1 MGCLTVTYTRLGGM
15 TASAERV
22 GGISCSASRIGS
34 VSATATRI
42 GGIDASMERV
52 GGMTCRFSLICTT
65 GVVPPYL
72 EINPEVI
79 WVYPDWSA
87 YNDVYSNTRW
97 NVD

>member
-22 GGISCSASRIGS
+22 GGISCSATRFGG
-34 VSATATRI
+34 VSATA
-42 GGIDASMERV
+42 ERV
-52 GGMTCRFSLICTT
+52 GGMDASIERVGGMSCRFSLICST

-72 EINPEVI
+72 EINPEII
-79 WVYPDWSA
+79 WVFTDWSA
-87 YNDVYSNTRW
+87 QNDVYSNTHW